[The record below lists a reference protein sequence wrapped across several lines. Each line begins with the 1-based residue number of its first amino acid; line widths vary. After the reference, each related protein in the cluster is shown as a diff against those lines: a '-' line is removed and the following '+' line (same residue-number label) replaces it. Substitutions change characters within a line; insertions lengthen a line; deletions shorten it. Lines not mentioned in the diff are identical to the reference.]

1 MLCQGGT
8 ELNSEKKKN
17 TYIYH
22 KTSLKFVFVLPN
34 ILIAAN
40 RKSELHEKYKV
51 LTRN

>member
-1 MLCQGGT
+1 MSRGT
-8 ELNSEKKKN
+8 ELNSEKKKKKKC
-17 TYIYH
+17 IYH
-22 KTSLKFVFVLPN
+22 KTSMNLCLLN